1 MRPSF
6 INSSLLTVLL
16 TVSATMSVAQLK
28 PGHSHPAPMPVN
40 VQPAWGQRMAQIQL
54 SQTLKHGETIQV
66 RKVLND
72 LNKGDYVETLEVD
85 ARALQPGAYLEII
98 MDSTVISTL
107 QISKPVRTVSAVI
120 GKRNGID
127 YTRLIVRSIGQSQV
141 EVVRA
146 IITDDSNTQP
156 LPPLPPPPGNGGGL
170 QPGPGHGHPGNP
182 GHGGGHQP
190 NPQPNPPLYPPGSQP
205 GPALNLREV
214 LVGDTVAL
222 RNGIKGEVR
231 GRFMDGSYSVYANYS
246 LYTVSGMDVARKGC
260 HLNVCSDESA
270 TTSTGI
276 MGTVNGI
283 FPNGDISIY
292 SNYTNTVLKI
302 NQVAGKGCISNV
314 CSDSEAYT
322 RNGIAGTVKGVILNA
337 DAATVYANYTIS
349 TVRISDIAVP
359 GCRYNL
365 CSGRQVTTRNGISG
379 VVKGHFDNSDVV
391 VYSNYTYQVVRLQDI
406 SW

>member
-1 MRPSF
+1 MRPSL
-6 INSSLLTVLL
+6 INFSLLAALL
-16 TVSATMSVAQLK
+16 TATASMSVAQLK
-28 PGHSHPAPMPVN
+28 PGPSHPAAPMPVN
-40 VQPAWGQRMAQIQL
+40 VQPAWGQRIAQVQL
-54 SQTLKHGETIQV
+54 SQTLQHGETIQV

-98 MDSTVISTL
+98 MDSSVISTL

-127 YTRLIVRSIGQSQV
+127 YTRLLVRSIGQSQV

-146 IITDDSNTQP
+146 IITDPNQSEP
-156 LPPLPPPPGNGGGL
+156 LPPLPPPPAPGNGGGL
-170 QPGPGHGHPGNP
+170 QPGPGHGHPG
-182 GHGGGHQP
+182 HGGD
-190 NPQPNPPLYPPGSQP
+190 NQPNPPLYPPGPQP
-205 GPALNLREV
+205 APALNLREV

-246 LYTVSGMDVARKGC
+246 LYTVSGMDVAHKGC
-260 HLNVCSDESA
+260 HLNICSDESV

-292 SNYTNTVLKI
+292 ANYSNSVLKI
-302 NQVAGKGCISNV
+302 NQVAGKGCIGNV
-314 CSDSEAYT
+314 CSDSEGYT

-337 DAATVYANYTIS
+337 DSATIYANYSIS

-391 VYSNYTYQVVRLQDI
+391 IYSNYSYQVVRLQDI